1 MSHEASD
8 ASGNAPGGI
17 RVRPIKPLPGPLP
30 EGERVLWQQ
39 VPEWKAYGRRVFQ
52 LGKIALYFLVIIA
65 WVAASAYFDTGEAVA
80 VARALVWAVP
90 PALGVLAL
98 LAAFAWLYARTT
110 VFTVTDK
117 RVIIQSG
124 LALPSAVNLPFVN
137 VARADLACF
146 DDGTGDIELPMNG
159 PRLLYSMVWP
169 NVRLFRL
176 KRPVPVL
183 RALENPRQAGEILG
197 RALAAH
203 QQAADTPAAAAAP
216 FKPDLRRTAAS

>member
-1 MSHEASD
+1 MS
-8 ASGNAPGGI
+8 NAPNQPTGPSTGEI
-17 RVRPIKPLPGPLP
+17 RVKPIKPLPGPLP
-30 EGERVLWQQ
+30 EGERVLWQAT
-39 VPEWKAYGRRVFQ
+39 PEWKAYSRRVFQ
-52 LGKIALYFLVIIA
+52 VGKVALYFLVIIA
-65 WVAASAYFDTGEAVA
+65 WVATSAYLDTGRATA

-124 LALPSAVNLPFVN
+124 LALPSAVNLPFAN
-137 VARADLACF
+137 VARADLAAF
-146 DDGTGDIELPMNG
+146 GDGTGDIELPMNG

-169 NVRLFRL
+169 NVRLLRL

-183 RALENPRQAGEILG
+183 RALENPRRAGEILG
-197 RALAAH
+197 QALAAH
-203 QQAADTPAAAAAP
+203 QQKHREPASEAAAVE
-216 FKPDLRRTAAS
+216 PDLRRTATS